1 MFELELD
8 QDLDQDKRSAAGSG
22 SGVHRWR
29 MLWYFFSYRLILSI
43 LLLTI
48 FYSDISPTLLG
59 YYNPNLFAIVAI
71 GYFSAALASGIFLYL
86 KHSDNQQNAYLMVFI
101 DIIAITLIMHASGGV
116 TTGLGML
123 LVVSIAFGSAVIKQ
137 RITLTFAAIASL
149 SILAEQV
156 YSQLYNIFP
165 VSSYTHAGM
174 LGASFFAIAILTDAL
189 SHRLQES
196 EQLAS
201 QRGLDLANLEQL
213 NDYVIQ
219 HMQAGVIVVDDQTC
233 IRLMND
239 AAWHLLGMPDAKA
252 GEPLEQASHTLNQQ
266 LQLWKQQRKYHP
278 TFRPAPGGR
287 ELQAGFT
294 GLGQQQQAGTM
305 ILIEDAGSVTQRA
318 QEMKLTS
325 LGRLT
330 ASIAHEIRN
339 PLGAIS
345 HAEQLLQESPNIDAA
360 DRKLASI
367 IRTNSG
373 RVNAIIENVLQL
385 SRRQPSRPEKVKLKE
400 CVEKFVSEFK
410 AAHSIPESALRMQI
424 QPEDT
429 TVHVDPS
436 QLRQILTNL
445 CDNSIHHFDRAPEK
459 LRIRIGGG
467 VTLESGGP
475 FLEIID
481 NGPGIKAE
489 VARQMFEPFFTT
501 RNVGSGLG
509 LYIAKELGEA
519 NRLTMKHISPPM
531 GGCGFRISFPTF
543 SRTG

>member
-1 MFELELD
+1 MFD
-8 QDLDQDKRSAAGSG
+8 QDEEKLPAAGG
-22 SGVHRWR
+22 NPGIHRWR
-29 MLWYFFSYRLILSI
+29 MLWYFSSYRLILSV

-48 FYSDISPTLLG
+48 FYSNISPSLLG
-59 YYNPNLFAIVAI
+59 YNNPLLFTIVGI
-71 GYFSAALASGIFLYL
+71 GYFFAALASGIFLYL
-86 KHSDNQQNAYLMVFI
+86 RHSDNQQHSYLMVFI
-101 DIIAITLIMHASGGV
+101 DIAAITVMMHASGGV

-137 RITLTFAAIASL
+137 RITLAFAAIASL
-149 SILAEQV
+149 CILAEQV
-156 YSQLYNIFP
+156 YSQIYNIFP
-165 VSSYTHAGM
+165 VTSYTHAGM

-219 HMQAGVIVVDDQTC
+219 HMQAGVIVVDDRAH

-239 AAWHLLGMPDAKA
+239 AAWHLLDMPDAKA
-252 GEPLEQASHTLNQQ
+252 GEPLEQASHALNQQ
-266 LQLWKQQRKYHP
+266 LQLWKHQRKYSQ
-278 TFRPAPGGR
+278 TFRSAPGGR
-287 ELQAGFT
+287 ELQVGFT
-294 GLGQQQQAGTM
+294 FLGQQQQAGTM

-360 DRKLASI
+360 DRKLTSI

-385 SRRQPSRPEKVKLKE
+385 SRRQPSRPEKVLLKE
-400 CVEKFVSEFK
+400 CIEGFVTEFR
-410 AAHSIPESALRMQI
+410 ATNSLPETALKMQI
-424 QPEDT
+424 RPDNT
-429 TVHVDPS
+429 VVHVDTS
-436 QLRQILTNL
+436 QLRQILSNL

-467 VTLESGGP
+467 ITLESGGP

-481 NGPGIKAE
+481 NGPGIRIE

-509 LYIAKELGEA
+509 LYIAKELCEA
-519 NRLTMKHISPPM
+519 NRLTLKHISPPM
-531 GGCGFRISFPTF
+531 GGCGFRISFPTL
-543 SRTG
+543 SRSG